1 MSNIYTIYIHSLTI
15 CAFQNGDR
23 KLTPARIKDHKIHEE
38 KYKNRKGV
46 NTAWNMNGIL
56 MMAGILLSCLD
67 NPAPSVFPHHLTKT
81 RGCFRNEVFLLHQET
96 TSKTCP
102 FCTIRT
108 F

>member
-1 MSNIYTIYIHSLTI
+1 MLKI
-15 CAFQNGDR
+15 FQDRDR
-23 KLTPARIKDHKIHEE
+23 KLTQFRNKDHKIHEE

-46 NTAWNMNGIL
+46 NTVWNMNGIL